1 MVKRCVPFL
10 FSCFCKERRT
20 KSTLRRAE
28 HTEQTIKLYASRKR
42 ENGMEEFA
50 SFSETLQVASAA
62 LVRFN

>member
-1 MVKRCVPFL
+1 MSVFVFL
-10 FSCFCKERRT
+10 LFAKERRT

-50 SFSETLQVASAA
+50 SFSGALQEASAA